1 MTSLKAPITRTTLI
15 DFWRVLSRRR
25 VNVKCGLGLNAESIP
40 LMDFYGPLGPIVP
53 TFHLSPFIYLRLS
66 WFFLVLI
73 HADAMRNTCAILIL
87 LGAVCSVDAYHCKA
101 ESNQTRSARHE
112 IRVCER
118 RLAIQCNKQ
127 NRPSVA
133 DFEWFLKLFLD
144 SFVFR
149 WWFLISGKSNTPH
162 KKVPFGLSSVNCK
175 E

>member
-1 MTSLKAPITRTTLI
+1 MWFGVERRIYTT
-15 DFWRVLSRRR
+15 
-25 VNVKCGLGLNAESIP
+25 
-40 LMDFYGPLGPIVP
+40 YGFLWAIGANSSNI
-53 TFHLSPFIYLRLS
+53 SPFTIHLPTT
-66 WFFLVLI
+66 FLVFFGLI

-133 DFEWFLKLFLD
+133 DFE
-144 SFVFR
+144 
-149 WWFLISGKSNTPH
+149 
-162 KKVPFGLSSVNCK
+162 
-175 E
+175 